1 MSKRVACVAYVASV
15 ALSGDTISSFKQ
27 ITKLH
32 NHTIAH
38 NNNDN
43 KIMPHATVP
52 GSSPP
57 VEDAIMS
64 DALPEETQ
72 QNASSTE
79 DANAQEHSQT
89 PAVEDPAGNSLD
101 DIFDDDD
108 DDDDEF
114 ASSAPV
120 KAEESSQEDQCVHQ

>member
-1 MSKRVACVAYVASV
+1 MSKRVASLASV

-32 NHTIAH
+32 NHTITH
-38 NNNDN
+38 NDN
-43 KIMPHATVP
+43 KTMPHATAP
-52 GSSPP
+52 DSSPP
-57 VEDAIMS
+57 VEDAVMS

-89 PAVEDPAGNSLD
+89 PAVDDPAGNSLD
-101 DIFDDDD
+101 DIFDDDDD

-120 KAEESSQEDQCVHQ
+120 KAEESSQDDQCVHQ